1 MLPSLAGFLV
11 VAVCFACLWRQ
22 LSFIRQAVTC
32 RCCHCYDEHRDLG
45 REEVTEHSA
54 LIDDQQNNRP
64 VENEDSGAKCKVK
77 EPVQVEEG
85 DARDDYKPPRKDDMT
100 FVV

>member
-11 VAVCFACLWRQ
+11 VAVCFAFLWRK
-22 LSFIRQAVTC
+22 LSCVKEAVTC

-45 REEVTEHSA
+45 REEVTEYSA

-85 DARDDYKPPRKDDMT
+85 DAGEEYKPPRKDDMT